1 MCWCDPVREL
11 KRVYLRIWSQ
21 RVYLRIRSS
30 FAIGIHAYIYRWDHF
45 IVQFLCCV
53 CSFPKTSRVRTN
65 TERDRQ
71 RALRTR
77 NETLSHGIAITTR
90 AANDESS
97 SSQWWILIIVQ
108 KATQEIKAAEPI
120 CDLCNTTSS
129 KANLLPRAGIHFTNK
144 MPASLVKE

>member
-1 MCWCDPVREL
+1 MLIYTDE
-11 KRVYLRIWSQ
+11 IT
-21 RVYLRIRSS
+21 SS
-30 FAIGIHAYIYRWDHF
+30 FNSCA
-45 IVQFLCCV
+45 V

-129 KANLLPRAGIHFTNK
+129 KANLLPRAGIHLLIKCLHHLWKNRPFFLPFLLS
-144 MPASLVKE
+144 PACKIKGNHKHAFHTAICFVLQN

>member
-1 MCWCDPVREL
+1 MLIYTDE
-11 KRVYLRIWSQ
+11 IT
-21 RVYLRIRSS
+21 SS
-30 FAIGIHAYIYRWDHF
+30 FNS
-45 IVQFLCCV
+45 CV
-53 CSFPKTSRVRTN
+53 VCVPSQKLLMCAQIQRET
-65 TERDRQ
+65 D

-129 KANLLPRAGIHFTNK
+129 KANLLPRAGIHLLIKCLHHLWKNRPFFLPFLLS
-144 MPASLVKE
+144 PACKIKGNHKHAFHTAICFVLQN